1 MTRRQFLFV
10 SASATMGSTVWA
22 NLWQSQ
28 FEGAK
33 KFRSIIDKAIASGW
47 VAQDIGSLVASIGLE
62 FLETP
67 YVGWTLER
75 DVEREFCFV
84 TLEGLDCV
92 TLFESSLGM
101 ARMLKRGV
109 NLGLKSDAFTPEML
123 VQEVA
128 YTRYRGGKVGDYL
141 SRLHYTCDWM
151 HDNVEK
157 EVVAAIGEGMKGA
170 KPLNKAIHF
179 MSSHPETYRQIK
191 ANPGLIERLKAIE
204 SDISA
209 RDNMFVPRESVA
221 SNLDKFRSGD
231 IIGLTTTME
240 GMDCAHTGL
249 IRVEAGVPKFLHA
262 SSVAKKVVLDQ
273 SIDKIVLGNPKYTG
287 LMVVRP
293 VWR

>member
-1 MTRRQFLFV
+1 M
-10 SASATMGSTVWA
+10 SSKVWA
-22 NLWQSQ
+22 NLGQSQ
-28 FEGAK
+28 FEGAS
-33 KFRSIIDKAIASGW
+33 KFRSIVDKAISSGW
-47 VAQDIGSLVASIGLE
+47 VAQDMGVLVASIGLE

-75 DVEREFCFV
+75 DVEREFCYV

-109 NLGLKSDAFTPEML
+109 NLGLKSPSFTPDML

-128 YTRYRGGKVGDYL
+128 FTRYRGGKVGDYL

-151 HDNVEK
+151 HDNAEK
-157 EVVAAIGEGMKGA
+157 EVVSAIGEAMKGA
-170 KPLNKAIHF
+170 KPMNKAIHF
-179 MSSHPETYRQIK
+179 MSSHPDTYRQIK
-191 ANPGLIERLKAIE
+191 ANPSLIDRLKSIE
-204 SDISA
+204 SEISA
-209 RDNMFVPRESVA
+209 RENMYIPRDSVVM
-221 SNLDKFRSGD
+221 NLDKFRSGD
-231 IIGLTTTME
+231 IIGLTTTLE

-249 IRVEAGVPKFLHA
+249 IRVDGGVPKFLHA

-273 SIDKIVLGNPKYTG
+273 SIDKVVLGNPKYTG